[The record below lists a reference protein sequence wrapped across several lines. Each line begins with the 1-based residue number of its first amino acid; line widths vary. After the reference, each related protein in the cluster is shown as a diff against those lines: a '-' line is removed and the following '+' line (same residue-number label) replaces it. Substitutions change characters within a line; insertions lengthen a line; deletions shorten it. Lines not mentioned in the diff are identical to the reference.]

1 MFDPPPG
8 HTDLDADAAGAAPH
22 PVSWERLPVD
32 DEVGNVLA
40 TRPRPAALAALA
52 RATRAGLSD
61 EDRLS
66 AMVEFLRDHLPADE
80 FERILMEQMMG
91 RMPVNVMDRVIRAV
105 TTWGTGRPYQAV
117 LTLTAHTAAQWR
129 EVRTKLLLAGVAD
142 PMGLASMHQILDVT
156 EHMVVEVLVT
166 VPDAETRLAS
176 WRRTL
181 YGPVAGEIPA
191 GFTPEE
197 VEDSFDA
204 FARAVQGGTVP

>member
-1 MFDPPPG
+1 MFEPPPG
-8 HTDLDADAAGAAPH
+8 HADLDADAANSLPQ
-22 PVSWERLPVD
+22 PVSWERLWVD
-32 DEVGNVLA
+32 DEVGEVLA
-40 TRPRPAALAALA
+40 TRPRPSALAALA
-52 RATRAGLSD
+52 RASRAGLSD
-61 EDRLS
+61 EERLEG
-66 AMVEFLRDHLPADE
+66 MVEFLRDHLPASE
-80 FERILMEQMMG
+80 FERLLMEQMLD
-91 RMPVNVMDRVIRAV
+91 RMPVNVMDRTVRAV
-105 TTWGTGRPYQAV
+105 VTWGTGRPYQAV
-117 LTLTAHTAAQWR
+117 LVLTAHTAAQWR

-142 PMGLASMHQILDVT
+142 PMGLPSMHQVLDVT